1 MASLGIANL
10 DKDLQRELIAGLDKV
25 EALLS
30 RHIQGDYPL
39 LIETSRH
46 LVEAGGKRF
55 RPLITLLA
63 SHFGKGQSDE
73 VIAAAVVCELTHV
86 ATLYHDDVMDEAKL
100 RRGVTSAN
108 SRWSNT
114 VAILTGD
121 YLFSKAS
128 DLLADLGPEAV
139 RLQAK
144 TFERLVIGQIQETQG
159 AKNGEDALKHY
170 LQVVS
175 EIAVALAAAGVVILT
190 LGYGSL
196 PWIALVLAISWGSYS
211 LIKKSL
217 NLGALETLSLETLFA
232 FLPNLVFLLIIE
244 SNGSAEFG
252 STWSISIL
260 LFGAGAA
267 TVIPLL
273 LFNGST
279 TRLPL
284 STVGL
289 LQYITPTIMFFI
301 GIYINNEDISTTKV
315 IGFAFI
321 WIALAV
327 LSRDLYRS
335 SRPLDDGIA
344 K

>member
-1 MASLGIANL
+1 MTKVNKGLLFGVSAYIIWGLLPLYWKLVEEAGAYEILAHRGIW
-10 DKDLQRELIAGLDKV
+10 
-25 EALLS
+25 S
-30 RHIQGDYPL
+30 L
-39 LIETSRH
+39 LICVSLLALRKQLKSAYLMVRSSHTLSLLFLASGLLTINWGVYIWSVTVNR
-46 LVEAGGKRF
+46 VIEAALGYYIT
-55 RPLITLLA
+55 PLINVTFGVLLLR
-63 SHFGKGQSDE
+63 E
-73 VIAAAVVCELTHV
+73 
-86 ATLYHDDVMDEAKL
+86 KL
-100 RRGVTSAN
+100 RPAQ
-108 SRWSNT
+108 W
-114 VAILTGD
+114 
-121 YLFSKAS
+121 
-128 DLLADLGPEAV
+128 
-139 RLQAK
+139 
-144 TFERLVIGQIQETQG
+144 
-159 AKNGEDALKHY
+159 
-170 LQVVS
+170 
-175 EIAVALAAAGVVILT
+175 IAVALAAAGVVILT

-232 FLPNLVFLLIIE
+232 FLPNLVFLLIIQG
-244 SNGSAEFG
+244 NGSAEFG
-252 STWSISIL
+252 STWTISIL

-301 GIYINNEDISTTKV
+301 GIFINDEDISMTKV
-315 IGFAFI
+315 LGFAFI
-321 WIALAV
+321 WLALAV

-344 K
+344 KAL

>member
-1 MASLGIANL
+1 MTKFNKGLLFGISAYIIWGLLPLYWKLVEEAGAYEILAHRGIWSLLICISLLALRKQLKSAYVMVRSSRTLSLLFLAS
-10 DKDLQRELIAGLDKV
+10 GLLTINWGVYIWSVTVNRVV
-25 EALLS
+25 EAALGYY
-30 RHIQGDYPL
+30 I
-39 LIETSRH
+39 T
-46 LVEAGGKRF
+46 
-55 RPLITLLA
+55 PLINVTFGVLLLR
-63 SHFGKGQSDE
+63 E
-73 VIAAAVVCELTHV
+73 
-86 ATLYHDDVMDEAKL
+86 KL
-100 RRGVTSAN
+100 RPAQ
-108 SRWSNT
+108 W
-114 VAILTGD
+114 
-121 YLFSKAS
+121 
-128 DLLADLGPEAV
+128 
-139 RLQAK
+139 
-144 TFERLVIGQIQETQG
+144 
-159 AKNGEDALKHY
+159 
-170 LQVVS
+170 
-175 EIAVALAAAGVVILT
+175 IAVALAAAGVVILT

-232 FLPNLVFLLIIE
+232 FLPNLVFLFIIQG
-244 SNGSAEFG
+244 NGSAEFG
-252 STWSISIL
+252 STWSISLL

-301 GIYINNEDISTTKV
+301 GIFINNEDISKTKV

-321 WIALAV
+321 WLALAV

-344 K
+344 KAL

>member
-1 MASLGIANL
+1 MASLGITNL
-10 DKDLQRELIAGLDKV
+10 DKDLERELIAGLDQV

-30 RHIQGDYPL
+30 SHIQGDYPL

-63 SHFGKGQSDE
+63 SHFGKGQSDQ

-159 AKNGEDALKHY
+159 AKTGVEALNHY

-175 EIAVALAAAGVVILT
+175 DKT
-190 LGYGSL
+190 GSL
-196 PWIALVLAISWGSYS
+196 IATSARFGAMLSGADREIVETLTKFGEKIGIAFQLADDVIDISSDASQSGKVPGTDLKEGIPTLVTLQIMSSKLDEDQELKLLLQSPIPEENIADV
-211 LIKKSL
+211 LIKLRQHRALKDAKSYL
-217 NLGALETLSLETLFA
+217 HNLSLEAKQLLEP
-232 FLPNLVFLLIIE
+232 LPAIPARSALEGLCDAVIE
-244 SNGSAEFG
+244 RTA
-252 STWSISIL
+252 
-260 LFGAGAA
+260 
-267 TVIPLL
+267 
-273 LFNGST
+273 
-279 TRLPL
+279 
-284 STVGL
+284 
-289 LQYITPTIMFFI
+289 
-301 GIYINNEDISTTKV
+301 
-315 IGFAFI
+315 
-321 WIALAV
+321 
-327 LSRDLYRS
+327 
-335 SRPLDDGIA
+335 
-344 K
+344 

>member
-10 DKDLQRELIAGLDKV
+10 DKDLERDLITGLDKV

-30 RHIQGDYPL
+30 SHIQGDYPL

-63 SHFGKGQSDE
+63 SHFGKGQSDQ

-100 RRGVTSAN
+100 RRGVSSAN

-159 AKNGEDALKHY
+159 AKSGDDALKHY

-175 EIAVALAAAGVVILT
+175 DKT
-190 LGYGSL
+190 GSL
-196 PWIALVLAISWGSYS
+196 IATSARFGAMLSGADREIVETLTKFGEKIGIAFQLADDVIDISSDASQSGKVPGTDLKEGIPTLVTLQIISSNLEENKELKQLLQS
-211 LIKKSL
+211 PIPEENIADVLIKLRQHRALKDAKSYL
-217 NLGALETLSLETLFA
+217 HNLSLEA
-232 FLPNLVFLLIIE
+232 KQ
-244 SNGSAEFG
+244 
-252 STWSISIL
+252 
-260 LFGAGAA
+260 
-267 TVIPLL
+267 
-273 LFNGST
+273 
-279 TRLPL
+279 
-284 STVGL
+284 L
-289 LQYITPTIMFFI
+289 LQPLPAIPARSAL
-301 GIYINNEDISTTKV
+301 ESLCDAV
-315 IGFAFI
+315 IERTA
-321 WIALAV
+321 
-327 LSRDLYRS
+327 
-335 SRPLDDGIA
+335 
-344 K
+344 

>member
-10 DKDLQRELIAGLDKV
+10 DKDLERELIAGLDKV

-30 RHIQGDYPL
+30 SHIQGDYPL

-63 SHFGKGQSDE
+63 SHFGKGQSNQ

-100 RRGVTSAN
+100 RRGVSSAN

-159 AKNGEDALKHY
+159 AKSGDDALKHY
-170 LQVVS
+170 LKVVS
-175 EIAVALAAAGVVILT
+175 DKT
-190 LGYGSL
+190 GSL
-196 PWIALVLAISWGSYS
+196 IATSARFGAMLSEADREIVETLTKFGEKIGIAFQLADDVIDISSDASQSGKVPGTDLKEGIPTLVTLQIISSNLEEDKELKQLLQS
-211 LIKKSL
+211 PIPEENIADVLIKLRQHKALKDAKSYL
-217 NLGALETLSLETLFA
+217 HNLSLEA
-232 FLPNLVFLLIIE
+232 KQ
-244 SNGSAEFG
+244 
-252 STWSISIL
+252 
-260 LFGAGAA
+260 
-267 TVIPLL
+267 
-273 LFNGST
+273 
-279 TRLPL
+279 
-284 STVGL
+284 L
-289 LQYITPTIMFFI
+289 LQPLPAIPARSAL
-301 GIYINNEDISTTKV
+301 ESLCDAV
-315 IGFAFI
+315 IERTA
-321 WIALAV
+321 
-327 LSRDLYRS
+327 
-335 SRPLDDGIA
+335 
-344 K
+344 

>member
-10 DKDLQRELIAGLDKV
+10 DKDLERELIAGLDKV

-30 RHIQGDYPL
+30 SHIQGDYPL

-63 SHFGKGQSDE
+63 SHFGKGQSDQ

-100 RRGVTSAN
+100 RRGVSSAN

-159 AKNGEDALKHY
+159 AKSGDDALKHY
-170 LQVVS
+170 LKVVS
-175 EIAVALAAAGVVILT
+175 DKT
-190 LGYGSL
+190 GSL
-196 PWIALVLAISWGSYS
+196 IATSARFGAMLSGADREIVETLTKFGEKIGIAFQLADDVIDISSDASQSGKVPGTDLKEGIPTLVTLQIISSNLEEDKELRQLLQS
-211 LIKKSL
+211 PIPEVKIADVLIKLRQHRALRDAKSYL
-217 NLGALETLSLETLFA
+217 HNLSLEAKQLQQP
-232 FLPNLVFLLIIE
+232 LPAIPARSALESLCDAVIE
-244 SNGSAEFG
+244 RTA
-252 STWSISIL
+252 
-260 LFGAGAA
+260 
-267 TVIPLL
+267 
-273 LFNGST
+273 
-279 TRLPL
+279 
-284 STVGL
+284 
-289 LQYITPTIMFFI
+289 
-301 GIYINNEDISTTKV
+301 
-315 IGFAFI
+315 
-321 WIALAV
+321 
-327 LSRDLYRS
+327 
-335 SRPLDDGIA
+335 
-344 K
+344 